1 MAKGI
6 METLTDT
13 LNPTLEFFNTKF
25 RHTLDFT
32 WKNLFGLFFKFLK
45 VHLASLFL
53 GIGAMLFFLL
63 IMALAFMAFP
73 NQLSPSQLGATG
85 NIAMISVV
93 LLITFIYYWVMET
106 IAKSANLIIDEQ
118 AKGKYSGI
126 WPLSGQLMK
135 PMLVFLS
142 FNAVL
147 FILVFGIP
155 ALVLYFL
162 SGNTAILA
170 IVYLICLL
178 LFGLGYVF
186 FAQFWLWE
194 YLVAKKGILESLKA
208 SFNLAKENVLGVIVF
223 DIALLLALAIPF
235 AVFQF
240 IGAFLGA
247 FMNISTFASLAVD
260 WVLALATIL
269 SFMLA
274 AIAVQSIGRAVT
286 DLIYMPFMHAY
297 WSHIRNPPVQAV
309 RLSPEEKKAL
319 AIKVKS
325 AVGRK
330 ASK

>member
-45 VHLASLFL
+45 VHLASLL
-53 GIGAMLFFLL
+53 VGISIMLLL
-63 IMALAFMAFP
+63 FGIFILASLAFPA
-73 NQLSPSQLGATG
+73 QLQSSMGASENMG
-85 NIAMISVV
+85 V
-93 LLITFIYYWVMET
+93 LFIVLAITFIYYWVMET

-235 AVFQF
+235 AVFYF

-319 AIKVKS
+319 AIKVKA